1 MSPLTFDTLK
11 YTERLRAAGVSE
23 PQAKVEAEALRDVLA
38 EALDSTLATKA
49 DIARLESSARADIAR
64 LESRIDGMGKDL
76 LAMELRLTIK
86 LGAFIAMA
94 VGILI
99 AVLKAF

>member
-1 MSPLTFDTLK
+1 
-11 YTERLRAAGVSE
+11 
-23 PQAKVEAEALRDVLA
+23 
-38 EALDSTLATKA
+38 
-49 DIARLESSARADIAR
+49 
-64 LESRIDGMGKDL
+64 MGKDL